1 MGTIQTAGYLV
12 PTNRFLRSAEFCFFF
27 NMLNLLLLCLMAISS
42 PANSMN
48 LFGLDPIGVNFCCGE
63 DETLVVRRTNPDKR
77 VAECVSNGV
86 GGKGSSL
93 EGKQVWVGGEA
104 DGEMKS
110 LKLLEVKKPDCQ
122 RGLVLTTVRVNKTDS
137 QQEENSTIPIFP
149 FAHDEVTLQG
159 GLMPSEGNVYV
170 RGRPVC
176 DDSWGQNEADV
187 VCRSLGY
194 SGGSA
199 TTNSRFGNA
208 PGGDFGMDDVKC
220 QGYEEKLTDCQ
231 YASYDDCEASEAAGV
246 VCEDGGSG
254 ATGGVLTSDGELLFS
269 RDGRGLKI
277 NFHLNGTNF
286 DFKVNFTSVDG
297 GEQESE
303 KSLARLEAGDFCLV
317 QGYTVSSRYD
327 SDDYDELLALSCDAC
342 SEQATCSY
350 AKKLFNEVDWRGE
363 GEIQEKGSF
372 HKMIVAAGDANG
384 DSVVDFDEWFTKLKS
399 YVTAAFEALDDNKDG
414 SILNESKEGNLL
426 TSIPYQFF
434 EELIDQTFDFFDSN
448 NDGAISLED
457 DIFFDIFRDRNG
469 DRKITLSEA
478 LGTNLISLTAP
489 IYNFYNK
496 LDRDTDERLTKAE
509 ALDFLSKLFTLINT
523 DDSDCKIDVDELL
536 QLLAVLEVPW
546 DHQLAVKMVLD
557 QELSLVS
564 HLLKNL
570 VERAD
575 KEEDG
580 EVTIE
585 EILTFADFEFIE
597 KSFLAVPQLGYPG
610 SLGYLMSAGCSRGC
624 GREEREAVVAMW
636 FTALQNLVEM
646 PIFYSA
652 GDASHSCANAE

>member
-208 PGGDFGMDDVKC
+208 PGGDFGMDDVNC

-231 YASYDDCEASEAAGV
+231 YASYDDCDANEAAGV

-269 RDGRGLKI
+269 RDSR
-277 NFHLNGTNF
+277 
-286 DFKVNFTSVDG
+286 D
-297 GEQESE
+297 EESE
-303 KSLARLEAGDFCLV
+303 KPLARLSARDFCLV
-317 QGYTVSSRYD
+317 QGYTVSSRYG
-327 SDDYDELLALSCDAC
+327 SDDYDELLALSSDAC

-350 AKKLFNEVDWRGE
+350 AKKLFNEVDWRGD
-363 GEIQEKGSF
+363 GEIKEKGGF
-372 HKMIVAAGDANG
+372 TKMIVAAGDANG
-384 DSVVDFDEWFTKLKS
+384 DSVVDFDEWFTKLRS
-399 YVTAAFEALDDNKDG
+399 YVTAAFEALDENKDG
-414 SILNESKEGNLL
+414 SILDESREGNIL

-434 EELIDQTFDFFDSN
+434 EEFLDQTFDFFDSN

-457 DIFFDIFRDRNG
+457 DIFVDIFRDRNG
-469 DRKITLSEA
+469 DGKTTLSEA
-478 LGTNLISLTAP
+478 LGTNLISLPEP

-523 DDSDCKIDVDELL
+523 DDSDCKIDVDEILHLL
-536 QLLAVLEVPW
+536 DVLEVTW
-546 DHQLAVKMVLD
+546 DHQLAVKMLLD
-557 QELSLVS
+557 QELTLVS

-570 VERAD
+570 VETAD
-575 KEEDG
+575 KDEDG

-585 EILTFADFEFIE
+585 EILTFGDFEFIE
-597 KSFLAVPQLGYPG
+597 STFKAVPYLVSPG
-610 SLGYLMSAGCSRGC
+610 SSLTYLVSAGCRNWC
-624 GREEREAVVAMW
+624 RLEEREALTAMW
-636 FTALQNLVEM
+636 FTALQNLMEK

-652 GDASHSCANAE
+652 GEATHSCTNAE

>member
-1 MGTIQTAGYLV
+1 MG
-12 PTNRFLRSAEFCFFF
+12 
-27 NMLNLLLLCLMAISS
+27 LLLCLLLAISS

-63 DETLVVRRTNPDKR
+63 DETLVVRRRNPDKR

-86 GGKGSSL
+86 GEKGSSL

-137 QQEENSTIPIFP
+137 HQEENSTIPIFP

-176 DDSWGQNEADV
+176 DDGWGQNEANV

-231 YASYDDCEASEAAGV
+231 YASYDDCDANEAAGV
-246 VCEDGGSG
+246 VCED
-254 ATGGVLTSDGELLFS
+254 AGVLTSDGELLF
-269 RDGRGLKI
+269 
-277 NFHLNGTNF
+277 
-286 DFKVNFTSVDG
+286 TSVNEGD
-297 GEQESE
+297 EESE
-303 KSLARLEAGDFCLV
+303 KPLARLSAGDFCLV
-317 QGYTVSSRYD
+317 QGSSGY
-327 SDDYDELLALSCDAC
+327 DYDELLALSCDAC

-350 AKKLFNEVDWRGE
+350 AKKLFNEVDWRGH
-363 GEIQEKGSF
+363 GEIQEKGTF

-384 DSVVDFDEWFTKLKS
+384 DRVVDFDEWFAKLKS

-414 SILNESKEGNLL
+414 SILDESKEGNIL

-434 EELIDQTFDFFDSN
+434 EELLDQTFDFFDSN

-457 DIFFDIFRDRNG
+457 DIFFDTFRDRNG
-469 DRKITLSEA
+469 DGKTTLSEA
-478 LGTNLISLTAP
+478 LGTNLISLPAP

-509 ALDFLSKLFTLINT
+509 ALDFLSKLFTLINI

-536 QLLAVLEVPW
+536 QLLDELEVPW

-575 KEEDG
+575 KDEDG

-585 EILTFADFEFIE
+585 EILTFGDFEFIE
-597 KSFLAVPQLGYPG
+597 STIQAVPYLVRPALPG
-610 SLGYLMSAGCSRGC
+610 ISYLVTPRCSRDC
-624 GREEREAVVAMW
+624 REAGEALVAMW
-636 FTALQNLVEM
+636 FTALQKLMEK

-652 GDASHSCANAE
+652 GEATHSCTNAE